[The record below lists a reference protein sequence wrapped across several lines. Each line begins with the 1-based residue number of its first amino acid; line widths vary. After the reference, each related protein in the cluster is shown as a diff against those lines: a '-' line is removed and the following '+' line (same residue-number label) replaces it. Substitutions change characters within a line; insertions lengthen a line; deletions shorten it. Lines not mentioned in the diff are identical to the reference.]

1 MTISQSQVQ
10 SIGQR
15 LQARGWMLS
24 CAESCTGGG
33 IAQAITA
40 VPGASQWFDCGF
52 ITYSNGAKERLLG
65 VSPEILR
72 TQGAVSAPVVAAMVR
87 GCLARSAAQVGLAV
101 SGIAGPG
108 GGTPEKPVGTVYF
121 AWAWLEQAP
130 IVHRQHFGGD
140 RQAVR
145 EQSIE
150 YALGTLLRL
159 LG

>member
-1 MTISQSQVQ
+1 MILQTWIQA
-10 SIGQR
+10 IGQR
-15 LQARGWMLS
+15 LQERGWMLS

-40 VPGASQWFDCGF
+40 VPGASHWFDSGF
-52 ITYSNGAKERLLG
+52 ITYSNRAKERLLG
-65 VSPEILR
+65 VSSELLR
-72 TQGAVSAPVVAAMVR
+72 AHGAVSAPAVIAMVR

-101 SGIAGPG
+101 SGIAGPS

-121 AWAWLEQAP
+121 AWAWLDQEP
-130 IVHRQHFGGD
+130 IVHRQHFPGD

-150 YALGTLLRL
+150 YALETLLQWL
-159 LG
+159 K